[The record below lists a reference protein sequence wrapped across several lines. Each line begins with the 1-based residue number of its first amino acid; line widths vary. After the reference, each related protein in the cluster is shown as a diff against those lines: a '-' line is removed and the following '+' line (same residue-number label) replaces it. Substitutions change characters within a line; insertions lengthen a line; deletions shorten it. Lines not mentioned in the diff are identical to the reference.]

1 MREYVE
7 LHIKLDRIIKDLS
20 VVRRKLSL
28 GEKIHVRVFV
38 PENVAM
44 EKLQKSKKSL
54 QLMRRAG
61 IIRFTSV
68 KGRNIQYCS
77 ESIDEILAENSS
89 N

>member
-1 MREYVE
+1 MRDYAEIHV
-7 LHIKLDRIIKDLS
+7 KLDRIIKELT
-20 VVRRKLSL
+20 VIKRKQSL
-28 GEKIHVRVFV
+28 GEKTHVRVFV

-77 ESIDEILAENSS
+77 ESIEELLAENCSI
-89 N
+89 